1 MGEKE
6 QGRMSKIATYLQEHI
21 SGEVTT
27 NPAILAAMSSDA
39 GVLKVAPEMVVY
51 PRATSDIR
59 KIARFAWQLAEKGHV
74 LPLTARGRGTDQ
86 TGGAIGKGI
95 ILSLPA
101 HMHRVLEF
109 DAKQKLVRLQPG
121 ADMRA
126 ANGALLLQGMAIPVG
141 GAGTVGGAVAK
152 NQGSL
157 MAGKYGMAGDW
168 VGQLEVVLANGDLLQ
183 TERLSK
189 RELGKRKGLQTFE
202 GEIYRAI
209 DGLIE
214 DNKQLIEEKIASDAP
229 DNVGYSSIARV
240 KRKDGSFDL
249 TPLFVGSQGTLGIIS
264 EMIMKAD
271 FTAARKA
278 VAAITFSNKEVAR
291 DALDVLRALQ
301 PAFLEYYDATV
312 FALAAIR
319 GRKHD
324 FLKGADK
331 PSAVVLVGFDDFSD
345 RARARK
351 LKKLDKALREVEC
364 GITSADGDDAE
375 TLLAIRE
382 ITAFAAVPE
391 GKGVSAPPL
400 FDGAYVPAERFEEYQ
415 SALAALASKHQIVL
429 PLHGQILTGL
439 MYTRPLLHLHKV
451 GDKQKVF
458 KLVEEYSVLVARL
471 GGHLVGEGGEGR
483 VKARFA
489 YKELDPEV
497 VELFKAVKATFDPHG
512 IFNPG
517 VKQAAEIRHLAQH
530 LRTDYDTAASG
541 DSVPYN

>member
-1 MGEKE
+1 
-6 QGRMSKIATYLQEHI
+6 MSKIATYLQEHI

-27 NPAILAAMSSDA
+27 NPAILTAMGSDA
-39 GVLKVAPEMVVY
+39 GVLKITPEMVVY
-51 PRATSDIR
+51 PRVTSDIR

-101 HMHRVLEF
+101 HMHRILEF

-121 ADMRA
+121 VDVRTL
-126 ANGALLLQGMAIPVG
+126 NSALLLQGMAIPVQET
-141 GAGTVGGAVAK
+141 GTIGGAVAK
-152 NQGSL
+152 NLGGL
-157 MAGKYGMAGDW
+157 MAGRYGMAGDW

-189 RELGKRKGLQTFE
+189 RELAKRKGLQTFE

-214 DNKQLIEEKIASDAP
+214 DNKQLIEEKIASDVT
-229 DNVGYSSIARV
+229 DNVGYSSIAQV

-249 TPLFVGSQGTLGIIS
+249 TPLLIGSQGTLGIIS
-264 EMIMKAD
+264 EMIMKTD
-271 FTAARKA
+271 FTGARKA
-278 VAAITFSNKEVAR
+278 VAAVAFTNKEVAR
-291 DALDVLRALQ
+291 DALDTLRALQ
-301 PAFLEYYDATV
+301 PAFLEYYDATI

-319 GRKHD
+319 GRKYD
-324 FLKGADK
+324 FLKDVDGK

-351 LKKLDKALREVEC
+351 LKKLDKVLREADC
-364 GITSADGDDAE
+364 SITSADGDDAE
-375 TLLAIRE
+375 ALLAVRE
-382 ITAFAAVPE
+382 STAFAVVPE

-400 FDGAYVPAERFEEYQ
+400 FDGAYVPAERFEQYQ

-429 PLHGQILTGL
+429 PLHSQVLTGL
-439 MYTRPLLHLHKV
+439 MYARPLLHLHKV

-458 KLVEEYSVLVARL
+458 KLIEEYAELVARL

-483 VKARFA
+483 TKARSA
-489 YKELDPEV
+489 HKELDPEV
-497 VELFKAVKATFDPHG
+497 AKLFKAVKTAFDPHG

-517 VKQAAEIRHLAQH
+517 VKQVTEARHLAQQ
-530 LRTDYDTAASG
+530 LRTDYDTAASS
-541 DSVPYN
+541 DCAPYN